1 MNTRYQEEILFYE
14 GSETMEQV
22 PHRGRSILNFFP
34 SNVLEDLFISKHM

>member
-22 PHRGRSILNFFP
+22 PQRGRSILNFFP
-34 SNVLEDLFISKHM
+34 IKCLRRFIY